1 MSRQSISLTERND
14 EWLRDQVENEEYSSK
29 SEAINDLIRRARE
42 KELEV
47 IRARL
52 ILAENSGFTDKTSD
66 EILTE
71 IKKKAGI

>member
-52 ILAENSGFTDKTSD
+52 TLAENSGFTDKTSD
-66 EILTE
+66 EILAE